1 MKKII
6 IGIDPGRSGAIS
18 VRYNEE
24 LIINTKCPQTVEEM
38 GQVVNGIFLNGES
51 KIAVAY
57 IEQVHAFPTDA
68 RSSAFKFGQNYGEW
82 LGILSALEIRTVLVS
97 PQRWMKYFGEQ
108 TKEGRLPKDK
118 KDRKNK
124 LKEIAK
130 EYLPIN
136 CGNVTLY
143 NADSILINVYGKE
156 HEGK

>member
-1 MKKII
+1 MIKII

-18 VRYNEE
+18 VRYNDN
-24 LIINTKCPQTVEEM
+24 LIISTKCPKTVEEM
-38 GQVVNGIFLNGES
+38 GKVVNNIFLNGE
-51 KIAVAY
+51 KKLAVAY

-68 RSSAFKFGQNYGEW
+68 RSSAFKFGQNYGGW
-82 LGILSALEIRTVLVS
+82 LGILAALGIRTVLVS
-97 PQRWMKYFGEQ
+97 PQKWMKYFGEQ
-108 TKEGRLPKDK
+108 TKEGRLPKEK

-124 LKEIAK
+124 LKEIANK
-130 EYLPIN
+130 YLPVN